1 MPEVSDILKR
11 YANARIKA
19 LQSAQVCSSSHLQA
33 YTRIK
38 NVAEYF
44 SGKPEPVQVRAVRQI
59 KDEIFLLLPSEQS
72 RFAKLRITILDI
84 LEKSQTTN

>member
-44 SGKPEPVQVRAVRQI
+44 SGKPETVQVRAVRQV
-59 KDEIFLLLPSEQS
+59 KEEIILLLPSEKS
-72 RFAKLRITILDI
+72 RFIKLRNTILGI